1 MLKMKFRIIIFYLI
15 ISLPIFPQNT
25 PTLIYIGEIYSDDA
39 SDDLIYSI
47 KSLIRHSVRKSSPAY
62 FLILEEESEKSQIEH
77 IQKNLKKADCKNNN
91 CSEWMEK
98 NLDIDLKITGKVDL
112 SQNKLRVVLR
122 LISTSTGKPISS
134 KEGIFSE
141 EDLEFYIFQITK
153 SLLIKSYSPDD
164 VEKRRDLQFSFPDI
178 EFENHNPDL
187 QIFTYTSENEKIITT
202 LKNLEKKIL
211 QADVK
216 FREKDFESALNI
228 YSFVYDKIS
237 STFTASELNSI
248 DSYVRSIVKRK
259 TSALENY
266 IVKEVHNLDRLV
278 RFEKLNTDNL
288 LGYQKEYNRLLTL
301 SQNSEKPDPD
311 VVNSILLRLSK
322 LEFIIVK
329 TLEKDGDIHNYYG
342 KFNDAEKSYE
352 KIKKI
357 LEANSKL
364 KNVSPFLKIIN
375 KKIESNQ
382 KDSVDSV
389 ANRIKTLFFIAEKEY
404 YNKNIDQLNNDN
416 SIAIGAEAQMKFCLD
431 KAEKIL
437 LSNKRENP
445 TATTYYKK
453 IQDLFKFKNKPEVAK
468 KQPWV
473 NSPYFVDYSLLWHSL
488 YFPGLGQELALP
500 DESFSQKLFFTG
512 ILSFVHV
519 LYRAQVYNTAVRTYN
534 SADRI
539 DPFLLY
545 SLDSSIQ
552 SYVYYTDNLKF
563 QSLKSDIDSTAQNL
577 NTSLGIFGLVY
588 FVSLGDAIITYS
600 KGNSLSFNKQTTPG
614 SIPMGYGALDL
625 KVNYQP
631 QDWRNVTTVSSGE
644 YRYGLQYSQ
653 KF

>member
-1 MLKMKFRIIIFYLI
+1 MLKIKFRIIIFYLI
-15 ISLPIFPQNT
+15 ISLPVFSQNT
-25 PTLIYIGEIYSDDA
+25 PTLIYISEISSEDA
-39 SDDLIYSI
+39 SLDLIYSI
-47 KSLIRHSVRKSSPAY
+47 KSLIRHSVRKSNPDY
-62 FLILEEESEKSQIEH
+62 FLILEEDSEKSQIEH
-77 IQKNLKKADCKNNN
+77 IQKNLKKASCKKND

-98 NLDIDLKITGKVDL
+98 NLDLDLKITGNVDL
-112 SQNKLRVVLR
+112 AQNKLRVVLR

-134 KEGIFSE
+134 KEGIFAE

-153 SLLIKSYSPDD
+153 SLLIKSYSPED
-164 VEKRRDLQFSFPDI
+164 VEKIRDLQFNFPDI
-178 EFENHNPDL
+178 EIDNHNPDL
-187 QIFTYTSENEKIITT
+187 QIFTYTSDNEKILST

-211 QADVK
+211 QADVN

-228 YSFVYDKIS
+228 YSFVYDKIN
-237 STFTASELNSI
+237 STFTPSELKSI
-248 DSYVRSIVKRK
+248 ESYVRSILKRK
-259 TSALENY
+259 ISALENY
-266 IVKEVHNLDRLV
+266 IVKEIHNLDRLV

-311 VVNSILLRLSK
+311 VVNSILLRISK
-322 LEFIIVK
+322 LEFVVVK

-357 LEANSKL
+357 LEGNSKI
-364 KNVSPFLKIIN
+364 KNVSPYLKIIN
-375 KKIESNQ
+375 KKIETNQ
-382 KDSVDSV
+382 KDSVNSIT
-389 ANRIKTLFFIAEKEY
+389 NRIKTLYFIAEKEY

-416 SIAIGAEAQMKFCLD
+416 SIAIGAEGQMKFCLE

-437 LSNKRENP
+437 LVNKKENP
-445 TATTYYKK
+445 SATLYYKK

-500 DESFSQKLFFTG
+500 DEPFSQKLFFTG

-519 LYRAQVYNTAVRTYN
+519 LFRAQVYNTAVKNYN
-534 SADRI
+534 SADRVN
-539 DPFLLY
+539 PFVLY

-552 SYVYYTDNLKF
+552 NYVYYSDNLKF
-563 QSLKSDIDSTAQNL
+563 QSLKSDIDSASQNL

-588 FVSLGDAIITYS
+588 FVSLGDAIITYY
-600 KGNSLSFNKQTTPG
+600 KGNTLSLNKHSNPG